1 MVRLSRALVGLAVI
15 AALAVIVGA
24 VIPRLTA
31 RTDTAAIPGVIP
43 STVPPTTPL
52 ELPSAKGLN
61 YGIPR
66 AVGNT
71 YVGTQWARS
80 DTGVNDNWP
89 AVRDALESDL
99 ATVERY
105 GLGKLVRLFIGLDQL
120 MNWDSRTGY
129 HGYNSTSLGNLDLA
143 FDAFD
148 RHGIKAIVV
157 LYDQEQLSSVG
168 NFHFQALDGSHVTMR
183 SNYLV
188 ATEDFM
194 RRYEHRKTVVAWDLF
209 NEAYNSLS
217 TLGGLPMPPAADPV
231 SPGYAAATVQRFLI
245 DLYQA
250 AKRGA
255 PNAWLTVSDST
266 QLYRSSP
273 DPSLY
278 AGTLDFYDIHVYDNS
293 PKFPDWKSRLTKP
306 YLIGEAGA
314 SVAGESFKNQAFEV
328 RAISYIL
335 ANAKSAGVRAV
346 LVHSIVEDNVF
357 NGNGLTP
364 TGVLLA
370 ASH

>member
-1 MVRLSRALVGLAVI
+1 MRLTRAAAGLA
-15 AALAVIVGA
+15 AVILLAIIVTA
-24 VIPRLTA
+24 VIPRLRA
-31 RTDTAAIPGVIP
+31 GTDTSSISGGIP
-43 STVPPTTPL
+43 STVPPATPL

-66 AVGNT
+66 ANGNM

-80 DTGVNDNWP
+80 NTGVNDNWP
-89 AVRDALESDL
+89 SVRDALESDL
-99 ATVERY
+99 ASVDRY
-105 GLGKLVRLFIGLDQL
+105 GLGRLIRLFVGLDQL
-120 MNWDSRTGY
+120 MTWDDRTGY
-129 HGYNSTSLGNLDLA
+129 QGYNATSLANLDLA
-143 FDAFD
+143 FDAVD
-148 RHGIKAIVV
+148 RHGLKLIVV

-168 NFHFQALDGSHVTMR
+168 NFHFKALDGSHAMMR
-183 SNYLV
+183 ANYLV

-194 RRYEHRKTVVAWDLF
+194 RRYRDRRTVVAWDLF
-209 NEAYNSLS
+209 NEAYNSL
-217 TLGGLPMPPAADPV
+217 TKLGGLPAPPAADPV
-231 SPGYAAATVQRFLI
+231 SPGYPAATVQRFLI

-250 AKRGA
+250 ARRGA
-255 PNAWLTVSDST
+255 PNAWLTVSDAT
-266 QLYRSSP
+266 QLYRSIP

-293 PKFPDWKSRLTKP
+293 PKFPDWKSRLAKP

-314 SVAGESFKNQAFEV
+314 SVSNESFKNQTLEV

-357 NGNGLTP
+357 NGKGLTP
-364 TGVLLA
+364 TGAVLA
-370 ASH
+370 ASP